1 MLIMAKDLFGHSV
14 SVPMPAFVL
23 WNEQMSAHD
32 VKIRYAFYRFSP
44 VVHNPFSNQG
54 Y

>member
-1 MLIMAKDLFGHSV
+1 MLMMAKDLFGHSV
-14 SVPMPAFVL
+14 SMPTPAFVL

-44 VVHNPFSNQG
+44 VVHNLSSNQG
-54 Y
+54 G